1 MARDWNDT
9 RAVQADILKRMEAFG
24 SNVAPIP
31 YTETMEY
38 REGEGYYWIVDIHVK
53 VRRTVEFDLSAE
65 AQTLAEAL
73 RCVYLGL
80 NSEANLR
87 RTNGAAA

>member
-9 RAVQADILKRMEAFG
+9 RAVQEDILSRMQAFG
-24 SNVAPIP
+24 KNVAPIP

-38 REGEGYYWIVDIHVK
+38 REEKGHFWTVDIHVK
-53 VRRTVEFDLSAE
+53 VHRLVEFDLTGE
-65 AQTLAEAL
+65 GPTLADAL